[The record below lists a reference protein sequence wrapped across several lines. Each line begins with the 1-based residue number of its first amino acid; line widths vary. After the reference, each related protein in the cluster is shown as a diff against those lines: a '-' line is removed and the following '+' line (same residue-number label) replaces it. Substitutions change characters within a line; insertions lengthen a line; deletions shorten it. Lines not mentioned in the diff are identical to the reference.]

1 MIPNAS
7 TQLSVAMV
15 ANNIG
20 HAEDSNRS
28 GKFLGSFTQSS
39 TEPQIQP
46 NLFERMNNC
55 NELSPRIFAAQNEFS
70 LEISSRINAIKEYVA
85 ESSSRSKQYMP
96 RKFAEMSSKFRFGQE
111 FVEKLGISSTGVCI
125 TFAQYCRQVIY
136 RGESPVYITCLLI
149 CYSDLHSCNTRYA
162 NYNLVCPKFKH
173 KLDGS
178 KTFTVTTCQLWNCF
192 PITL

>member
-1 MIPNAS
+1 
-7 TQLSVAMV
+7 MV

-28 GKFLGSFTQSS
+28 GKFHGSFTQSS

-85 ESSSRSKQYMP
+85 ESSSRSKQHMP

-111 FVEKLGISSTGVCI
+111 CVEKLGISSNFVD
-125 TFAQYCRQVIY
+125 
-136 RGESPVYITCLLI
+136 TCLHYFCTI
-149 CYSDLHSCNTRYA
+149 LHSIIRLTRILCSIIW
-162 NYNLVCPKFKH
+162 NVNGVTKFFPFFWRPFFNQSPEQ
-173 KLDGS
+173 DGVQ
-178 KTFTVTTCQLWNCF
+178 TA
-192 PITL
+192 IY

>member
-1 MIPNAS
+1 
-7 TQLSVAMV
+7 
-15 ANNIG
+15 
-20 HAEDSNRS
+20 
-28 GKFLGSFTQSS
+28 
-39 TEPQIQP
+39 
-46 NLFERMNNC
+46 
-55 NELSPRIFAAQNEFS
+55 
-70 LEISSRINAIKEYVA
+70 
-85 ESSSRSKQYMP
+85 MP

-125 TFAQYCRQVIY
+125 TFTQYCRQVIY

-192 PITL
+192 PITLWQDIRKTFRKGLKAVFSKKLTVWIIL

>member
-7 TQLSVAMV
+7 TQSIHLSVATV

-20 HAEDSNRS
+20 RAEDSNRS
-28 GKFLGSFTQSS
+28 GKFHGSFTQSS
-39 TEPQIQP
+39 TKPQIQP
-46 NLFERMNNC
+46 NLFERMKNC

-111 FVEKLGISSTGVCI
+111 FVEKPGISPNFVDRCLHYFCTILYVDRSSTIDPDVLAIGC
-125 TFAQYCRQVIY
+125 C
-136 RGESPVYITCLLI
+136 
-149 CYSDLHSCNTRYA
+149 CNPSRVVKCTSM
-162 NYNLVCPKFKH
+162 F
-173 KLDGS
+173 
-178 KTFTVTTCQLWNCF
+178 
-192 PITL
+192 

>member
-20 HAEDSNRS
+20 DAEDSNRS
-28 GKFLGSFTQSS
+28 GKFHGSFTQIS

-46 NLFERMNNC
+46 NLFESMNNC

-111 FVEKLGISSTGVCI
+111 FVEKLGISSNFVD
-125 TFAQYCRQVIY
+125 R
-136 RGESPVYITCLLI
+136 CLHYFCTIL
-149 CYSDLHSCNTRYA
+149 YA
-162 NYNLVCPKFKH
+162 SMK
-173 KLDGS
+173 
-178 KTFTVTTCQLWNCF
+178 
-192 PITL
+192 